1 MGRKSI
7 LIGLFLLCRVF
18 ALQAQTPTFTAYVNQ
33 NPIEVGDRFKLTFEL
48 TNTKGN
54 ITPPSL
60 VDFQILFGPATS
72 QSYQFVNG
80 QSSSSLSYTYTLM
93 ALKEGDFTI
102 DPAKAETEEGT
113 LNTKPL
119 IVRVVKTSGQT
130 QSSNNTTRQNQ
141 QQQFKNNTQ
150 AQQQPAG
157 ETDVD
162 TRGNQNI
169 FIRIELD
176 KSRVYEG
183 EGVKASYVL
192 YSRYNAVELG
202 EFATPSLTG
211 FYSQEIKSENNSWD
225 ASPAT
230 INGMRYRRARLK
242 EMMLYPQQF
251 GNLKIES
258 IDMTCT
264 VNRSF
269 FNPGTS
275 VRIKSN
281 SPTLTVKRLPSPQPG
296 NFSGFTGDFKATAS
310 VSSNTVPANE
320 AITLKVK
327 ITGSGNLSLIQAP
340 KINFPDDFEVYDP
353 KVNNKFKTTSN
364 GTSGTKEFEYLVIP
378 RYEGQYELAAFDF
391 VYFNTNQNKYVTE
404 KMGPFSFS
412 ISKGSGNNQG
422 ATVVMS
428 NKSDVQL
435 LGKDIR
441 YIKYE
446 TELRSKNRQFFN
458 SMLFWILFFLPII
471 GLVVSYLLLR
481 KKQAD
486 LSDVTGTKKKKAS
499 KFMAKQL
506 AQAKNLINGD
516 DKPFYEALFK
526 GINQYLADK
535 LVINPAELTKE
546 NIKNKLTTEG
556 AGESEI
562 KAIIE
567 VLDQCEMARFA
578 PMTSLSKEDLFKAVS
593 NTIATIN
600 QQIK

>member
-1 MGRKSI
+1 MRRGI
-7 LIGLFLLCRVF
+7 LLGLFSMLATIV
-18 ALQAQTPTFTAYVNQ
+18 LQAQSPTFTAYVNQ

-48 TNTKGN
+48 TNAKGN

-60 VDFQILFGPATS
+60 VDFQVLFGPATS

-93 ALKEGDFTI
+93 ALKEGDYTI
-102 DPAKAETEEGT
+102 ESAKAETEDGT
-113 LNTKPL
+113 LTTKPL
-119 IVRVVKTSGQT
+119 VIKVIKASGQT
-130 QSSNNTTRQNQ
+130 QSSNNTARQSQ
-141 QQQFKNNTQ
+141 QQQFKNNNRTQQ
-150 AQQQPAG
+150 AQG
-157 ETDVD
+157 ETNVD

-169 FIRIELD
+169 FVRIELN
-176 KSRVYEG
+176 KNRVYEG

-211 FYSQEIKSENNSWD
+211 FYSQEVKSDNNSWD
-225 ASPAT
+225 PNPAT
-230 INGMRYRRARLK
+230 INGMRYRRATLK
-242 EMMLYPQQF
+242 ELILYPQQF
-251 GNLKIES
+251 GTIKIDP
-258 IDMTCT
+258 IDMSCV

-281 SPTLTVKRLPSPQPG
+281 SPTLTVKRLLSPQPG
-296 NFSGFTGDFKATAS
+296 NFSGFTGNFKATAS
-310 VSSNTVPANE
+310 VSNNSVPANE

-327 ITGSGNLSLIQAP
+327 ITGTGNLSLIQAP

-353 KVNNKFKTTSN
+353 KVNNKFKTTGT

-391 VYFNTNQNKYVTE
+391 VYFNPSQNKYVTE
-404 KMGPFSFS
+404 KMGPFSFT

-422 ATVVMS
+422 PSVVMS

-446 TELRSKNRQFFN
+446 TELRAKNKQFYN
-458 SMLFWILFFLPII
+458 SVLFWFLLLIPVFGVI
-471 GLVVSYLLLR
+471 VSYLLLR
-481 KKQAD
+481 KQRAE
-486 LSDVTGTKKKKAS
+486 LSDVKGTKKKKAN
-499 KFMAKQL
+499 KLIAKQL
-506 AQAKNLINGD
+506 AHAKSLLNDD
-516 DKPFYEALFK
+516 DKAFYEALFK
-526 GINQYLADK
+526 GINQYLSDK
-535 LVINPAELTKE
+535 LAINPAELTKE
-546 NIKNKLTTEG
+546 NIKAKLTTEG
-556 AGESEI
+556 AGEQEAAAVI
-562 KAIIE
+562 N

-578 PMTSLSKEDLFKAVS
+578 PVSGTSKNELFEAIS

>member
-1 MGRKSI
+1 MRRGI
-7 LIGLFLLCRVF
+7 LLGLFSMLATIV
-18 ALQAQTPTFTAYVNQ
+18 LQAQSPTFTAYVNQ

-60 VDFQILFGPATS
+60 VDFQVLFGPATS

-93 ALKEGDFTI
+93 ALKEGDYTI
-102 DPAKAETEEGT
+102 ESAKAETEDGT
-113 LNTKPL
+113 LTTKPL
-119 IVRVVKTSGQT
+119 VIKVIKASGQT
-130 QSSNNTTRQNQ
+130 QSSNNTARQSQ
-141 QQQFKNNTQ
+141 QQQFKNNNRTQQ
-150 AQQQPAG
+150 AQG
-157 ETDVD
+157 ETNVD

-169 FIRIELD
+169 FVRIELN
-176 KSRVYEG
+176 KNRVYEG

-211 FYSQEIKSENNSWD
+211 FYSQEVKSDNNSWD
-225 ASPAT
+225 PNPAT
-230 INGMRYRRARLK
+230 INGMRYRRATLK
-242 EMMLYPQQF
+242 ELILYPQQF
-251 GNLKIES
+251 GTIKIDP
-258 IDMTCT
+258 IDMSCV

-296 NFSGFTGDFKATAS
+296 NFSGFTGNFKATAS
-310 VSSNTVPANE
+310 VSNNSVPANE

-327 ITGSGNLSLIQAP
+327 ITGTGNLSLIQAP

-353 KVNNKFKTTSN
+353 KVNNKFKTTGT

-391 VYFNTNQNKYVTE
+391 VYFNPSQNKYVTE
-404 KMGPFSFS
+404 KMGPFSFT

-422 ATVVMS
+422 PSVVMS

-446 TELRSKNRQFFN
+446 TELRAKNKQFYN
-458 SMLFWILFFLPII
+458 SVLFWFLLLIPGFGVI
-471 GLVVSYLLLR
+471 VSYLLLR
-481 KKQAD
+481 KQRAE
-486 LSDVTGTKKKKAS
+486 LSDVKGTKKKKAN
-499 KFMAKQL
+499 KLIAKQL
-506 AQAKNLINGD
+506 AHAKSLLNDD
-516 DKPFYEALFK
+516 DKAFYEALFK
-526 GINQYLADK
+526 GINQYLSDK
-535 LVINPAELTKE
+535 LAINPAELTKE
-546 NIKNKLTTEG
+546 NIKAKLTTEG
-556 AGESEI
+556 AGEQEAAAVI
-562 KAIIE
+562 N

-578 PMTSLSKEDLFKAVS
+578 PVSGTSKNELFEAIS